1 MQLLL
6 DNLSALLVASSV
18 LLLGI
23 VARTDSSQVALE
35 QTAHYASRAQVQSF
49 TSWLEE
55 DLTQIGENYGSG
67 QTAFA
72 MPTQST
78 SGLTRGMT
86 TAFQFHRDSL
96 RTVSGITTTYR
107 VFVRYRLV
115 SRGTVRVDN
124 EPSPVP
130 LFGVERDEQT
140 LPVTTDS
147 VTPTSGGW
155 VRAGGGPGTLSQ
167 FVILPH
173 DRDGQPTTDLTR
185 TDFLRIRLSFV
196 PPYDNEHRE
205 LHELHWGTTVG
216 IRPF

>member
-1 MQLLL
+1 MQFLL

-23 VARTDSSQVALE
+23 VARTDSSQVAIE
-35 QTAHYASRAQVQSF
+35 QTAHYSSRSQVQSF
-49 TSWLEE
+49 TDWLQE

-67 QTAFA
+67 QTAFV

-96 RTVSGITTTYR
+96 RTVSGVTTTYR
-107 VFVRYRLV
+107 VFIRYRLV

-140 LPVTTDS
+140 VPVTTDS
-147 VTPTSGGW
+147 VTPTSSGW

-167 FVILPH
+167 FVIAPH
-173 DRDGQPTTDLTR
+173 DRDGQPTTDLAR